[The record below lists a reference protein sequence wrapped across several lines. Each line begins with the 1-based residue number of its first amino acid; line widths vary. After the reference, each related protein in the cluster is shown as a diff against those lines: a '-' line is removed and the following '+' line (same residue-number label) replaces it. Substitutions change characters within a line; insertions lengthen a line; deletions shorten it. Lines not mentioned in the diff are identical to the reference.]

1 MAIKESSGSDRRVL
15 VTGSGKGIGRAV
27 AMQLAEQGFD
37 IAVHCRSDKA
47 SAQQVVDAI
56 EALGRKA
63 SLLVFDVSDRTA
75 AREAIE
81 ADIEHNGAYYG
92 AVCNAGIA
100 RDGAFPSLTEDDW
113 DSVLETNLG
122 GFYNVLH
129 PLIMPMIQTRQGGR
143 IVTIA
148 SVSGIAGNRGQVNYS
163 ASKGGVIAA
172 TKALALELGKRKITV
187 NCVAPGLIETD
198 MTETLEHEKQ
208 ILSMIPLRR
217 AGKPEEVA
225 GLVGYLFQPSAAY
238 ITRQVF
244 SVNGGLV

>member
-1 MAIKESSGSDRRVL
+1 MVKGMAERVL
-15 VTGSGKGIGRAV
+15 VTGSGKGIGRAI
-27 AMQLAEQGFD
+27 ALQLAKDGFD
-37 IAVHCRSDKA
+37 LAIHCRSDKA
-47 SAQQVVDAI
+47 SAEQVV
-56 EALGRKA
+56 EEVKALGQQA
-63 SLLVFDVSDRTA
+63 SLLVFDVSDREA
-75 AREAIE
+75 ARQAIE
-81 ADIEHNGAYYG
+81 QDIADNGAYYG
-92 AVCNAGIA
+92 AVCNAGIT

-113 DSVLETNLG
+113 DSVLQTNLG

-129 PLIMPMIQTRQGGR
+129 PLIMPMIQQRRGGR
-143 IVTIA
+143 VVTIA

-172 TKALALELGKRKITV
+172 TKALSLELAKRKITV

-198 MTETLEHEKQ
+198 MTGELEHEKD
-208 ILSMIPLRR
+208 ILSMIPMRR

>member
-1 MAIKESSGSDRRVL
+1 MVEGMAERVL
-15 VTGSGKGIGRAV
+15 VTGSGKGIGRAI
-27 AMQLAEQGFD
+27 ALQLAKDGFD
-37 IAVHCRSDKA
+37 LAIHCRSDKA
-47 SAQQVVDAI
+47 SAEQVV
-56 EALGRKA
+56 EEVKALGQQA
-63 SLLVFDVSDRTA
+63 SLLVFDVSDRKA
-75 AREAIE
+75 ARQAIE
-81 ADIEHNGAYYG
+81 QDIADNGAYYG
-92 AVCNAGIA
+92 AVCNAGIT

-113 DSVLETNLG
+113 DSVLQTNLG

-129 PLIMPMIQTRQGGR
+129 PLIMPMIQQRRGGR
-143 IVTIA
+143 VVTIA

-172 TKALALELGKRKITV
+172 TKALSLELAKRKITV

-198 MTETLEHEKQ
+198 MTGELEHEKE
-208 ILSMIPLRR
+208 ILSMIPMRR

>member
-1 MAIKESSGSDRRVL
+1 MVKGMAERVL
-15 VTGSGKGIGRAV
+15 VTGSGKGIGRAI
-27 AMQLAEQGFD
+27 ALQLAKDGFD
-37 IAVHCRSDKA
+37 LAIHCRSDKA
-47 SAQQVVDAI
+47 SAEQVV
-56 EALGRKA
+56 EEVKALGQQA
-63 SLLVFDVSDRTA
+63 SLLVFDVSDREA
-75 AREAIE
+75 ARQAIE
-81 ADIEHNGAYYG
+81 QDIADKGAYYG
-92 AVCNAGIA
+92 AVCNAGIT

-113 DSVLETNLG
+113 DSVLQTNLG

-129 PLIMPMIQTRQGGR
+129 PLIMPMIQQRRGGR
-143 IVTIA
+143 VVTIA

-172 TKALALELGKRKITV
+172 TKALSLELAKRKITV

-198 MTETLEHEKQ
+198 MTGELEHEKD
-208 ILSMIPLRR
+208 ILSMIPMRR

-244 SVNGGLV
+244 SINGGLV

>member
-1 MAIKESSGSDRRVL
+1 MAERVL
-15 VTGSGKGIGRAV
+15 VTGSGKGIGRAI
-27 AMQLAEQGFD
+27 ALQLAKDGFD
-37 IAVHCRSDKA
+37 LAIHCRSDKA
-47 SAQQVVDAI
+47 SAERVVDEI
-56 EALGRKA
+56 KSLGQQA
-63 SLLVFDVSDRTA
+63 SLLVFDVSDREA
-75 AREAIE
+75 ARNAIE
-81 ADIEHNGAYYG
+81 QDIADNGAYYG
-92 AVCNAGIA
+92 AVCNAGIT

-113 DSVLETNLG
+113 DSVLQTNLG

-129 PLIMPMIQTRQGGR
+129 PLIMPMIQQRRGGR
-143 IVTIA
+143 VVTIA

-172 TKALALELGKRKITV
+172 TKALSLELAKRKITV

-198 MTETLEHEKQ
+198 MTEELEHGKE
-208 ILSMIPLRR
+208 ILSMIPMRR

>member
-1 MAIKESSGSDRRVL
+1 MVEGMAERVL
-15 VTGSGKGIGRAV
+15 VTGSGKGIGRAI
-27 AMQLAEQGFD
+27 ALQLAKDGFD
-37 IAVHCRSDKA
+37 LAIHCRSDKA
-47 SAQQVVDAI
+47 SAERVVD
-56 EALGRKA
+56 EVKSLGQQA
-63 SLLVFDVSDRTA
+63 SILVFDVSDRKA
-75 AREAIE
+75 ARNAIE
-81 ADIEHNGAYYG
+81 QDIADNGAYYG
-92 AVCNAGIA
+92 AVCNAGIT

-113 DSVLETNLG
+113 DSVLQTNLG

-129 PLIMPMIQTRQGGR
+129 PLIMPMIQQRRGGR
-143 IVTIA
+143 VVTIA

-172 TKALALELGKRKITV
+172 TKALSLELAKRKITV

-198 MTETLEHEKQ
+198 MTGELEHEKE
-208 ILSMIPLRR
+208 ILSMIPMRR

>member
-1 MAIKESSGSDRRVL
+1 MVEGMAERVL
-15 VTGSGKGIGRAV
+15 VTGSGKGIGRAI
-27 AMQLAEQGFD
+27 ALQLAKDGFD
-37 IAVHCRSDKA
+37 LAIHCRSDKA
-47 SAQQVVDAI
+47 SAERVVDEI
-56 EALGRKA
+56 KSLGQQA
-63 SLLVFDVSDRTA
+63 SLLVFDVSDREA
-75 AREAIE
+75 ARNAIE
-81 ADIEHNGAYYG
+81 QDIADNGAYYG
-92 AVCNAGIA
+92 AVCNAGIT

-113 DSVLETNLG
+113 DSVLQTNLG

-129 PLIMPMIQTRQGGR
+129 PLIMPMIQQRRGGR
-143 IVTIA
+143 VVTIA

-172 TKALALELGKRKITV
+172 TKALSLELAKRKITV

-198 MTETLEHEKQ
+198 MTGELEHEKE
-208 ILSMIPLRR
+208 ILSMIPMRR

>member
-1 MAIKESSGSDRRVL
+1 MAERVL
-15 VTGSGKGIGRAV
+15 VTGSGKGIGRAI
-27 AMQLAEQGFD
+27 ALQLAKDGFD
-37 IAVHCRSDKA
+37 LAIHCRSDKA
-47 SAQQVVDAI
+47 SAEQVVD
-56 EALGRKA
+56 EVKSLGRQA
-63 SLLVFDVSDRTA
+63 SLLVFDVSDREG
-75 AREAIE
+75 ARNAIE
-81 ADIEHNGAYYG
+81 QDIADNGAYYG
-92 AVCNAGIA
+92 AVCNAGIT

-113 DSVLETNLG
+113 DSVLQTNLG

-129 PLIMPMIQTRQGGR
+129 PLIMPMIQQRRGGR
-143 IVTIA
+143 VVTIA

-172 TKALALELGKRKITV
+172 TKALSLELAKRKITV

-198 MTETLEHEKQ
+198 MTEELEHGKE
-208 ILSMIPLRR
+208 ILSMIPMRR

>member
-1 MAIKESSGSDRRVL
+1 MAERVL
-15 VTGSGKGIGRAV
+15 VTGSGKGIGRAI
-27 AMQLAEQGFD
+27 ALQLAKDGFD
-37 IAVHCRSDKA
+37 LAIHCRSDKT
-47 SAQQVVDAI
+47 SAEQVV
-56 EALGRKA
+56 EEVKALGQQA
-63 SLLVFDVSDRTA
+63 SLLVFDVSDREA
-75 AREAIE
+75 ARQAIE
-81 ADIEHNGAYYG
+81 QDIADNGAYYG
-92 AVCNAGIA
+92 AVCNAGIT

-113 DSVLETNLG
+113 DSVLQTNLG

-129 PLIMPMIQTRQGGR
+129 PLIMPMIQQRRGGR
-143 IVTIA
+143 VVTIA

-172 TKALALELGKRKITV
+172 TKALSLELAKRKITV

-198 MTETLEHEKQ
+198 MTGELEHEKD
-208 ILSMIPLRR
+208 ILSMIPMRR
-217 AGKPEEVA
+217 AGKPDEVA

>member
-1 MAIKESSGSDRRVL
+1 MAERVL
-15 VTGSGKGIGRAV
+15 VTGSGKGIGRAI
-27 AMQLAEQGFD
+27 ALQLAKDGFD
-37 IAVHCRSDKA
+37 LAIHCRSDKA
-47 SAQQVVDAI
+47 SAERVVD
-56 EALGRKA
+56 EVKSLGQQA
-63 SLLVFDVSDRTA
+63 SLLVFDVSDREA
-75 AREAIE
+75 ARNAIE
-81 ADIEHNGAYYG
+81 QDIADNGAYYG
-92 AVCNAGIA
+92 AVCNAGIT

-113 DSVLETNLG
+113 DSVLQTNLG

-129 PLIMPMIQTRQGGR
+129 PLIMPMIQQRRGGR
-143 IVTIA
+143 VVTIA

-172 TKALALELGKRKITV
+172 TKALSLELAKRKITV

-198 MTETLEHEKQ
+198 MTGELEHEKE
-208 ILSMIPLRR
+208 ILSMIPMRR

>member
-1 MAIKESSGSDRRVL
+1 MVEGMAERVL
-15 VTGSGKGIGRAV
+15 VTGSGKGIGRAI
-27 AMQLAEQGFD
+27 ALQLAKDGFD
-37 IAVHCRSDKA
+37 LAIHCRSDKA
-47 SAQQVVDAI
+47 SAEQVVD
-56 EALGRKA
+56 EVKSLGRQA
-63 SLLVFDVSDRTA
+63 SLLVFDVSDREG
-75 AREAIE
+75 ARNAIE
-81 ADIEHNGAYYG
+81 QDIADNGAYYG
-92 AVCNAGIA
+92 AVCNAGIT

-113 DSVLETNLG
+113 DSVLQTNLG

-129 PLIMPMIQTRQGGR
+129 PLIMPMIQQRRGGR
-143 IVTIA
+143 VVTIA

-172 TKALALELGKRKITV
+172 TKALSLELAKRKITV

-198 MTETLEHEKQ
+198 MTEELEHGKE
-208 ILSMIPLRR
+208 ILSMIPMRR

>member
-1 MAIKESSGSDRRVL
+1 MVEGMAERVL
-15 VTGSGKGIGRAV
+15 VTGSGKGIGRAI
-27 AMQLAEQGFD
+27 ALQLAKDGFD
-37 IAVHCRSDKA
+37 LAIHCRSDKA
-47 SAQQVVDAI
+47 SAERVVDEI
-56 EALGRKA
+56 KSLGQQA
-63 SLLVFDVSDRTA
+63 SLLVFDVSDREG
-75 AREAIE
+75 ARNAIE
-81 ADIEHNGAYYG
+81 QDIADNGAYYG
-92 AVCNAGIA
+92 AVCNAGIT

-113 DSVLETNLG
+113 DSVLQTNLG

-129 PLIMPMIQTRQGGR
+129 PLIMPMIQQRRGGR
-143 IVTIA
+143 VVTIA

-172 TKALALELGKRKITV
+172 TKALSLELAKRKITV

-198 MTETLEHEKQ
+198 MTGELEHEKE
-208 ILSMIPLRR
+208 ILSMIPMRR

>member
-1 MAIKESSGSDRRVL
+1 MAERVL
-15 VTGSGKGIGRAV
+15 VTGSGKGIGRAI
-27 AMQLAEQGFD
+27 ALQLAKDGFD
-37 IAVHCRSDKA
+37 LAIHCRSDKA
-47 SAQQVVDAI
+47 SAEQVVEEI
-56 EALGRKA
+56 KVLGQQA
-63 SLLVFDVSDRTA
+63 SLLVFDVSDREA
-75 AREAIE
+75 ARQAIE
-81 ADIEHNGAYYG
+81 QDIADNGAYYG
-92 AVCNAGIA
+92 AVCNAGIT

-113 DSVLETNLG
+113 DSVLQTNLG

-129 PLIMPMIQTRQGGR
+129 PLIMPMIQQRRGGR
-143 IVTIA
+143 VVTIA

-172 TKALALELGKRKITV
+172 TKALSLELAKRKITV

-198 MTETLEHEKQ
+198 MTGELEHEKE
-208 ILSMIPLRR
+208 ILSMIPMRR

>member
-1 MAIKESSGSDRRVL
+1 MVEGMAERVL
-15 VTGSGKGIGRAV
+15 VTGSGKGIGRAI
-27 AMQLAEQGFD
+27 ALQLAKDGFD
-37 IAVHCRSDKA
+37 LAIHCRSDKA
-47 SAQQVVDAI
+47 SAEQVVD
-56 EALGRKA
+56 EVKSLGRQA
-63 SLLVFDVSDRTA
+63 SLLVFDVSDREA
-75 AREAIE
+75 ARNAIE
-81 ADIEHNGAYYG
+81 QDIADNGAYYG
-92 AVCNAGIA
+92 AVCNAGIT

-113 DSVLETNLG
+113 DSVLQTNLG

-129 PLIMPMIQTRQGGR
+129 PLIMPMIQQRRGGR
-143 IVTIA
+143 VVTIA
-148 SVSGIAGNRGQVNYS
+148 SVSGITGNRGQVNYS

-172 TKALALELGKRKITV
+172 TKALSLELAKRKITV

-198 MTETLEHEKQ
+198 MTEELEHGKE
-208 ILSMIPLRR
+208 ILSMIPMRR

>member
-1 MAIKESSGSDRRVL
+1 MVEGMAERVL
-15 VTGSGKGIGRAV
+15 VTGSGKGIGRAI
-27 AMQLAEQGFD
+27 ALQLAKDGFD
-37 IAVHCRSDKA
+37 LAIHCRSDKA
-47 SAQQVVDAI
+47 SAERVVD
-56 EALGRKA
+56 EVKSLGQQA
-63 SLLVFDVSDRTA
+63 SLLVFDVSDREA
-75 AREAIE
+75 ARNAIE
-81 ADIEHNGAYYG
+81 QDIADNGAYYG
-92 AVCNAGIA
+92 AVCNAGIT

-113 DSVLETNLG
+113 DSVLQTNLG

-129 PLIMPMIQTRQGGR
+129 PLIMPMIQQRRGGR
-143 IVTIA
+143 VVTIA

-172 TKALALELGKRKITV
+172 TKALSLELAKRKITV

-198 MTETLEHEKQ
+198 MTGELEHEKE
-208 ILSMIPLRR
+208 ILSMIPMRR

>member
-1 MAIKESSGSDRRVL
+1 MAERVL
-15 VTGSGKGIGRAV
+15 VTGSGKGIGRAI
-27 AMQLAEQGFD
+27 ALQLAKDGFD
-37 IAVHCRSDKA
+37 LAIHCRSDKT
-47 SAQQVVDAI
+47 SAAQVV
-56 EALGRKA
+56 EEVKALGQQA
-63 SLLVFDVSDRTA
+63 SLLVFDVSDREA
-75 AREAIE
+75 ARQAIE
-81 ADIEHNGAYYG
+81 QDIADNGAYYG
-92 AVCNAGIA
+92 AVCNAGIT

-113 DSVLETNLG
+113 DSVLQTNLG

-129 PLIMPMIQTRQGGR
+129 PLIMPMIQQRRGGR
-143 IVTIA
+143 VVTIA

-172 TKALALELGKRKITV
+172 TKALSLELAKRKITV

-198 MTETLEHEKQ
+198 MTGELEHEKD
-208 ILSMIPLRR
+208 ILSMIPMRR

>member
-1 MAIKESSGSDRRVL
+1 MVEGMAERVL
-15 VTGSGKGIGRAV
+15 VTGSGKGIGRAI
-27 AMQLAEQGFD
+27 ALQLAKDGFD
-37 IAVHCRSDKA
+37 LAIHCRSDKA
-47 SAQQVVDAI
+47 SAEQVVD
-56 EALGRKA
+56 EVKSLGRQA
-63 SLLVFDVSDRTA
+63 SLLVFDVSDREG
-75 AREAIE
+75 ARNAIE
-81 ADIEHNGAYYG
+81 QDIADNGAYYG
-92 AVCNAGIA
+92 AVCNAGIT

-113 DSVLETNLG
+113 DSVLQTNLG

-129 PLIMPMIQTRQGGR
+129 PLIMPMIQQRRGGR
-143 IVTIA
+143 VVTIA

-172 TKALALELGKRKITV
+172 TKALSLELAKRKITV

-198 MTETLEHEKQ
+198 MTGELEHEKE
-208 ILSMIPLRR
+208 ILSMIPMRR

>member
-1 MAIKESSGSDRRVL
+1 MAERVL
-15 VTGSGKGIGRAV
+15 VTGSGKGIGRAI
-27 AMQLAEQGFD
+27 ALQLAKDGFD
-37 IAVHCRSDKA
+37 LAIHCRSDKT
-47 SAQQVVDAI
+47 SAEQVV
-56 EALGRKA
+56 EEVNALGQQA
-63 SLLVFDVSDRTA
+63 SLLVFDVSDREA
-75 AREAIE
+75 ARQAIE
-81 ADIEHNGAYYG
+81 QDIADNGAYYG
-92 AVCNAGIA
+92 AVCNAGIT

-113 DSVLETNLG
+113 DSVLQTNLG

-129 PLIMPMIQTRQGGR
+129 PLIMPMIQQRRGGR
-143 IVTIA
+143 VVTIA

-172 TKALALELGKRKITV
+172 TKALSLELAKRKITV

-198 MTETLEHEKQ
+198 MTGELEHEKD
-208 ILSMIPLRR
+208 ILSMIPMRR

>member
-1 MAIKESSGSDRRVL
+1 MAERVL
-15 VTGSGKGIGRAV
+15 VTGSGKGIGRAI
-27 AMQLAEQGFD
+27 ALQLAKDGFD
-37 IAVHCRSDKA
+37 LAIHCRSDKA
-47 SAQQVVDAI
+47 SAEQVV
-56 EALGRKA
+56 EEVKALGQQA
-63 SLLVFDVSDRTA
+63 SLLVFDVSDREA
-75 AREAIE
+75 ARQAIE
-81 ADIEHNGAYYG
+81 QDIADNGAYYG
-92 AVCNAGIA
+92 AVCNAGIT

-113 DSVLETNLG
+113 DSVLQTNLG

-129 PLIMPMIQTRQGGR
+129 PLIMPMIQQRRGGR
-143 IVTIA
+143 VVTIA

-172 TKALALELGKRKITV
+172 TKALSLELAKRKITV

-198 MTETLEHEKQ
+198 MTGELEHEKD
-208 ILSMIPLRR
+208 ILSMIPMRR

>member
-1 MAIKESSGSDRRVL
+1 MVEGMAERVL
-15 VTGSGKGIGRAV
+15 VTGSGKGIGRAI
-27 AMQLAEQGFD
+27 ALQLAKDGFD
-37 IAVHCRSDKA
+37 LAIHCRSDKT
-47 SAQQVVDAI
+47 SAEQVV
-56 EALGRKA
+56 EEVNALGQQA
-63 SLLVFDVSDRTA
+63 SLLVFDVSDREA
-75 AREAIE
+75 ARQAIE
-81 ADIEHNGAYYG
+81 QDIADNGAYYG
-92 AVCNAGIA
+92 AVCNAGIT

-113 DSVLETNLG
+113 DSVLQTNLG

-129 PLIMPMIQTRQGGR
+129 PLIMPMIQQRRGGR
-143 IVTIA
+143 VVTIA

-172 TKALALELGKRKITV
+172 TKALSLELAKRKITV

-198 MTETLEHEKQ
+198 MTGELEHEKD
-208 ILSMIPLRR
+208 ILSMIPMRR

>member
-1 MAIKESSGSDRRVL
+1 MVEGMAERVL
-15 VTGSGKGIGRAV
+15 VTGSGKGIGRAI
-27 AMQLAEQGFD
+27 ALQLAKDGFD
-37 IAVHCRSDKA
+37 LAIHCRSDKA
-47 SAQQVVDAI
+47 SAEQVVD
-56 EALGRKA
+56 EVKALGQQA
-63 SLLVFDVSDRTA
+63 SLLVFDVSDREA
-75 AREAIE
+75 ARQAIE
-81 ADIEHNGAYYG
+81 QDIADKGAYYG
-92 AVCNAGIA
+92 AVCNAGIT

-113 DSVLETNLG
+113 DSVLQTNLG

-129 PLIMPMIQTRQGGR
+129 PLIMPMIQQRRGGR
-143 IVTIA
+143 VVTIA

-172 TKALALELGKRKITV
+172 TKALSLELAKRKITV
-187 NCVAPGLIETD
+187 NCVAPGPIETD
-198 MTETLEHEKQ
+198 MTGELEHEKE
-208 ILSMIPLRR
+208 ILSMIPMRR

>member
-1 MAIKESSGSDRRVL
+1 MVEGMAERVL
-15 VTGSGKGIGRAV
+15 VTGSGKGIGRAI
-27 AMQLAEQGFD
+27 ALQLAKDGFD
-37 IAVHCRSDKA
+37 LAIHCRSDKA
-47 SAQQVVDAI
+47 SAEQVV
-56 EALGRKA
+56 EEVKALGQQA
-63 SLLVFDVSDRTA
+63 SLLAFDVSDREA
-75 AREAIE
+75 ARQAIE
-81 ADIEHNGAYYG
+81 QDIADNGAYYG
-92 AVCNAGIA
+92 AVCNAGIT

-113 DSVLETNLG
+113 DSVLQTNLG

-129 PLIMPMIQTRQGGR
+129 PLIMPMIQQRRGGR
-143 IVTIA
+143 VVTIA

-172 TKALALELGKRKITV
+172 TKALSLELAKRKITV

-198 MTETLEHEKQ
+198 MTDELEHEKE
-208 ILSMIPLRR
+208 ILSMIPMRR

>member
-1 MAIKESSGSDRRVL
+1 MVEGMAERVL
-15 VTGSGKGIGRAV
+15 VTGSGKGIGRAI
-27 AMQLAEQGFD
+27 ALQLAKDGFD
-37 IAVHCRSDKA
+37 LAIHCRSDKT
-47 SAQQVVDAI
+47 SAEQVV
-56 EALGRKA
+56 EEVKALGQQA
-63 SLLVFDVSDRTA
+63 SLLVFDVSDREA
-75 AREAIE
+75 ARQAIE
-81 ADIEHNGAYYG
+81 QDIADNGAYYG
-92 AVCNAGIA
+92 AVCNAGIT

-113 DSVLETNLG
+113 DSVLQTNLG

-129 PLIMPMIQTRQGGR
+129 PLIMPMIQQRRGGR
-143 IVTIA
+143 VVTIA

-172 TKALALELGKRKITV
+172 TKALSLELAKRKITV

-198 MTETLEHEKQ
+198 MTGELEHEKD
-208 ILSMIPLRR
+208 ILSMIPMRR
-217 AGKPEEVA
+217 AGKPDEVA

>member
-1 MAIKESSGSDRRVL
+1 MAERVL
-15 VTGSGKGIGRAV
+15 VTGSGKGIGRAI
-27 AMQLAEQGFD
+27 ALQLAKDGFD
-37 IAVHCRSDKA
+37 LAIHCRSDKA
-47 SAQQVVDAI
+47 SAERVVDEI
-56 EALGRKA
+56 KSLGQQA
-63 SLLVFDVSDRTA
+63 SLLVFDVSDREA
-75 AREAIE
+75 ARNAIE
-81 ADIEHNGAYYG
+81 QDIADNGAYYG
-92 AVCNAGIA
+92 AVCNAGIT

-113 DSVLETNLG
+113 DSVLQTNLG

-129 PLIMPMIQTRQGGR
+129 PLIMPMIQQRRGGR
-143 IVTIA
+143 VVTIA

-172 TKALALELGKRKITV
+172 TKALSLELAKRKITV

-198 MTETLEHEKQ
+198 MTGELEHEKE
-208 ILSMIPLRR
+208 ILSMIPMRR

>member
-1 MAIKESSGSDRRVL
+1 MAERVL
-15 VTGSGKGIGRAV
+15 VTGSGKGIGRAI
-27 AMQLAEQGFD
+27 ALQLAKDGFD
-37 IAVHCRSDKA
+37 LAIHCRSDKA
-47 SAQQVVDAI
+47 SAEQVVD
-56 EALGRKA
+56 EVKSLGQQA
-63 SLLVFDVSDRTA
+63 SLLVFDVSDREA
-75 AREAIE
+75 ARNAIE
-81 ADIEHNGAYYG
+81 QDIADNGAYYG
-92 AVCNAGIA
+92 AVCNAGIT

-113 DSVLETNLG
+113 DSVLQTNLG

-129 PLIMPMIQTRQGGR
+129 PLIMPMIQQRRGGR
-143 IVTIA
+143 VVTIA

-172 TKALALELGKRKITV
+172 TKALSLELAKRKITV

-198 MTETLEHEKQ
+198 MTGELEHEKE
-208 ILSMIPLRR
+208 ILSMIPMRR

>member
-1 MAIKESSGSDRRVL
+1 MVEGMAERVL
-15 VTGSGKGIGRAV
+15 VTGSGKGIGRAI
-27 AMQLAEQGFD
+27 ALQLAKDGFD
-37 IAVHCRSDKA
+37 LAIHCRSDKA
-47 SAQQVVDAI
+47 SAEQVVD
-56 EALGRKA
+56 EVKALGQQA
-63 SLLVFDVSDRTA
+63 SLLVFDVSDREA
-75 AREAIE
+75 ARQAIE
-81 ADIEHNGAYYG
+81 QDIADKGAYYG
-92 AVCNAGIA
+92 AVCNAGIT

-113 DSVLETNLG
+113 DSVLQTNLG

-129 PLIMPMIQTRQGGR
+129 PLIMPMIQQRRGGR
-143 IVTIA
+143 VVTIA

-172 TKALALELGKRKITV
+172 TKALSLELAKRKITV

-198 MTETLEHEKQ
+198 MTGELEHEKE
-208 ILSMIPLRR
+208 ILSMIPMRR